1 MSHQLAEQA
10 GLVRRFL
17 YRAES
22 ASKNDPEVVSAAARL
37 RAWLDLLVDQECA
50 QARRAIA
57 RRRNRALYHLEQE
70 SARG

>member
-37 RAWLDLLVDQECA
+37 RAWLNRLVDEDSAAA
-50 QARRAIA
+50 QRAIA
-57 RRRNRALYHLEQE
+57 RRRNRALYRMEQE